1 MNLFN
6 ITPAHIETFL
16 LILFRIAAVLFVAPV
31 IGAKSVPSRTKI
43 GLAIVITFVLM
54 PVVNIPTLKT
64 NVFAL
69 VVGLIGEVM
78 IGALIGITVQFVL
91 AAVELAGQIMGFQ
104 MGLSIVSAFDP
115 MTNAQSSV
123 IGNFQNMIATLFFL
137 CFNAHHVFLIG
148 FAESFAMIPPLTV
161 SLSGATSSVLMDF
174 FSKMLILSIKFSAPV
189 MAMNFFLNV
198 MLGVLGRTAPQMNIF
213 VLGLPIQI
221 AGGLVAIALA
231 TPIFNYVLNNSMS
244 ELSGQIHTMLRSLK

>member
-16 LILFRIAAVLFVAPV
+16 LIFFRIAAVLFVSPI

-43 GLAIVITFVLM
+43 GLAILITFILM

-78 IGALIGITVQFVL
+78 IGALIGLTVQFVL

-137 CFNAHHVFLIG
+137 CFNAHHVFLTG
-148 FAESFAMIPPLTV
+148 FAESFIMIPPLTV
-161 SLSGATSSVLMDF
+161 SLSGATSSVLMDLF
-174 FSKMLILSIKFSAPV
+174 TKMLILSIKFSAPV
-189 MAMNFFLNV
+189 MAMNLFLNV
-198 MLGVLGRTAPQMNIF
+198 VLGVLGRTAPQMNIF
-213 VLGLPIQI
+213 MLGLPIQI

-244 ELSGQIHTMLRSLK
+244 ELSGQIQTMLRSLR